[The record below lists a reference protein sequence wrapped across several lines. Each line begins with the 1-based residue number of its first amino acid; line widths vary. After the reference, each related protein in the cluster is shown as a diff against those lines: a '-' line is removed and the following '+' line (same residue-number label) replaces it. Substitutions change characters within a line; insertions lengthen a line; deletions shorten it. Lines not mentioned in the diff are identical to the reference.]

1 MATQIFVNLP
11 VKDLKKS
18 IEFFT
23 SLGYTFNKQFTDEK
37 AGCLVI
43 SETIFAML
51 LMEPFFKSF
60 TDREICDTSKANEAL
75 IALSTES
82 RKDVDDL
89 VDKAVK
95 AGAKEPKPAQDHGF
109 MYSRGFQDLDG
120 HVWEALYMDPSHIQ
134 Q

>member
-11 VKDLKKS
+11 VKDLARS

-43 SETIFAML
+43 SDNIFAML

-75 IALSTES
+75 IALSVES
-82 RKDVDDL
+82 RKDVDIL

-120 HVWEALYMDPSHIQ
+120 H
-134 Q
+134 